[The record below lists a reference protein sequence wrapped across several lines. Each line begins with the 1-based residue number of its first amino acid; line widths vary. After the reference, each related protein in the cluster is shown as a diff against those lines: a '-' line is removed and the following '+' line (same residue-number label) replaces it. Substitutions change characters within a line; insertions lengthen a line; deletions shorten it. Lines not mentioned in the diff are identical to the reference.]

1 MDEDIFTEFEEEEL
15 KEKSILL
22 RLLRK
27 GYKPCGI
34 FEGYTILVKKDKQ
47 ILYDKVKDEI
57 VKDRKYVGGEMKK

>member
-27 GYKPCGI
+27 GYKPCGM
-34 FEGYTILVKKDKQ
+34 FESYTILVKKDKQ

-57 VKDRKYVGGEMKK
+57 VKDRKYVGGR